1 MRAKAVN
8 PHRAELERL
17 ARMPDDQIDTADIP
31 EASPEQW
38 RYARRPG
45 RGEARVQ
52 PVAIE
57 ARIVSWFRAHHGE
70 DFEEA
75 INEVLREHIRK
86 ATLTRPSR
94 PE

>member
-8 PHRAELERL
+8 PHRDELDRL
-17 ARMPDDQIDTADIP
+17 ARLPDDQIDTTDIP
-31 EASPEQW
+31 EASPDQW

-57 ARIVSWFRAHHGE
+57 ARIVAWFKAAYGD

-86 ATLTRPSR
+86 ATVAKAKPT
-94 PE
+94 

>member
-1 MRAKAVN
+1 MRAKAAKT
-8 PHRAELERL
+8 HQDELEHL
-17 ARMPDDQIDTADIP
+17 ANLPDEEIDTADIP
-31 EASPEQW
+31 ETSPEQW

-57 ARIVSWFRAHHGE
+57 ARTVTWFRARHG
-70 DFEEA
+70 DAFEEA

-86 ATLTRPSR
+86 AELAKSKTT
-94 PE
+94 